1 MKPEMSFG
9 LQSDLFPGKLSEHEV
24 QSARDAGFTFFEM
37 WGMEPYF
44 PLEQPDEAD
53 RVRTLLEK
61 YGMTARSLHAP
72 INEGWDISSVDDG
85 VREKSVRRTRLA
97 AERLLA
103 LGGDVLVVH
112 PGRGRDQD
120 EDVSKRM
127 SQSERSLTEICEFAW
142 ELGIKVAVENPC
154 PNEVFDEPADLRAL
168 IDRFDED
175 VVGICFDS
183 SHANI
188 LRDGVETAKVFQ
200 GRVMSVHLSDNDG
213 RGDDH
218 LPPFEGNIDWEGVLS
233 VLIEG
238 GFTGPWLFEVLGWG
252 ADPYDFLRR
261 ASVGAARMRRLI
273 RDIMGA

>member
-1 MKPEMSFG
+1 MKPEMLFG
-9 LQSDLFPGKLSEHEV
+9 LQSDLFHGKLSEHEV
-24 QSARDAGFTFFEM
+24 QSALDAGFSFFEM
-37 WGMEPYF
+37 WGMDPHF
-44 PLEQPDEAD
+44 PLDSPEEAI
-53 RVRTLLEK
+53 RVRSLLEK
-61 YGMTARSLHAP
+61 FGMTARSLHAP
-72 INEGWDISSVDDG
+72 IDKGWDVSAVDET

-112 PGRGRDQD
+112 PGRGRAPD

-127 SQSERSLTEICEFAW
+127 SQSERSVTEICEFAW

-154 PNEVFDEPADLRAL
+154 PNEVFDEPQDLRAM

-175 VVGICFDS
+175 VVGICLDS

-188 LRDGVETAKVFQ
+188 LRDCVETTKVFQ

-218 LPPFEGNIDWEGVLS
+218 LPPFEGSIDWEGVLD

-238 GFTGPWLFEVLGWG
+238 GFTGPWLLEVLGWD
-252 ADPYDFLRR
+252 ADPYDFLQR
-261 ASVGAARMRRLI
+261 ASDSAERMRPLI
-273 RDIMGA
+273 KDISGT

>member
-127 SQSERSLTEICEFAW
+127 SQSERSLTD
-142 ELGIKVAVENPC
+142 

-261 ASVGAARMRRLI
+261 ASAGAARMRRLI